1 MSDSKAQPIACS
13 NPTQPKE
20 DLNQMLKKLINQSTI
35 MLFMKGNAKN
45 PQCGFSRQ
53 AVNLLDQYNAEYG
66 TFDIFSNDTVR
77 QGLKAYSN
85 WPTYPQLYI
94 KGELVGGLDIM
105 KELADCGDLEGML
118 KTEKELIED
127 RLKSLLNKAPIMVFM
142 KGDRT
147 TPRCGFS
154 RQLIDILNNTK
165 LAYETFDILGDEEVR
180 QSLKT
185 FSNWP
190 TYPQVYVKGNLVGG
204 LDIIKELKES
214 EELVSALQD

>member
-1 MSDSKAQPIACS
+1 
-13 NPTQPKE
+13 
-20 DLNQMLKKLINQSTI
+20 
-35 MLFMKGNAKN
+35 
-45 PQCGFSRQ
+45 
-53 AVNLLDQYNAEYG
+53 
-66 TFDIFSNDTVR
+66 
-77 QGLKAYSN
+77 LKAYSN